1 MYLNQDMI
9 NSKIVNTIIH
19 KTVNLIAV
27 LLCAFYANA
36 QTYNNWLLPGG
47 AILNFDTSPAT
58 ISCNQTN
65 VNDICKS
72 SRDNYP
78 VCLSDENGNVII
90 FSYKKEGNET
100 ASTDYI
106 IKKADKTEIVSFKA
120 LEVRNAIG
128 CKLPQGG
135 YYIAAVFVTTDH
147 FKEGELH
154 IYKFDIK
161 GNLEKKYVYKEGNYG
176 FLLTFLYLDN
186 YIALV
191 TYRKNQIE
199 TYKLTSEGCELWST
213 SEMSLDKFTTF
224 PTFYHNIVNSL
235 DNTKIFASTRDIT
248 YILNFNKTN
257 GKVTIDNKYVSD
269 KLRIFAL
276 SNSDLYFLS
285 IYGNKLN
292 GFRYNNKLDFDF
304 DNPDITYNLVKDPN
318 VVYDDWEMTFGED
331 DKLYIYNQSSDYI
344 LVLDEIESGN
354 ITEECISSNCLE
366 MVSFPRIPRTID
378 PSTVPITICPLTQAK
393 YSIESPELGYTYHWQ
408 VVGGTLSNS
417 TGSEVTVTWDDSEG
431 LGTLTV
437 YAEQTATGCK
447 SEITEYKVQR
457 HKSPS
462 ATFDNAQVCY
472 GEPLKINLTGTAP
485 YEIIYNLNGNQKNI
499 TTSKTEYTM
508 PNIPGK
514 YTITKIKDQYCEFE
528 PTKDNTSEILP
539 QLNKLHIIKE

>member
-1 MYLNQDMI
+1 MI
-9 NSKIVNTIIH
+9 NSKIVNTIIN
-19 KTVNLIAV
+19 KTTIIIVV
-27 LLCAFYANA
+27 LLSFFNTEA

-47 AILNFDTSPAT
+47 AILNFDTSPAK
-58 ISCNQTN
+58 ILCNKIN
-65 VNDICKS
+65 ENDICKS
-72 SRDNYP
+72 SRVNYP

-90 FSYKKEGNET
+90 YSYKKEETET
-100 ASTDYI
+100 ASSDYI
-106 IKKADKTEIVSFKA
+106 IKKADKTEIISFKA

-135 YYIAAVFVTTDH
+135 YCIAAVFVTTDH

-154 IYKFDIK
+154 IYKFDTK

-186 YIALV
+186 YVVLV

-213 SEMSLDKFTTF
+213 SEISLDKFTTF

-235 DNTKIFASTRDIT
+235 DNTKIIASTRDIT

-257 GKVTIDNKYVSD
+257 GNVTIDNKYISD
-269 KLRIFAL
+269 KLRTFAL
-276 SNSDLYFLS
+276 SNNDLYFLS
-285 IYGNKLN
+285 IYDNKLN
-292 GFRYNNKLDFDF
+292 CFRYNKKLDFDF
-304 DNPDITYNLVKDPN
+304 DNPDITFNLAKDNN
-318 VVYDDWEMTFGED
+318 VVYNDWEMSFGED
-331 DKLYIYNQSSDYI
+331 DKLYIYNQGTDYI

-354 ITEECISSNCLE
+354 ITEELISSNCLE

-378 PSTVPITICPLTQAK
+378 PSAVPIPICPFIPIN
-393 YSIESPELGYTYHWQ
+393 YSVESPDPSLVYHWQ
-408 VVGGTLSNS
+408 IIGGTLSNT

-431 LGTLTV
+431 LGTLSV
-437 YAEQTATGCK
+437 YAEQTGAGCK
-447 SEITEYKVQR
+447 SEITELKVQCR
-457 HKSPS
+457 KSPS

-508 PNIPGK
+508 PNTPGK

-528 PTKDNTSEILP
+528 PTKDIISEIMP